1 MPVDGGDERISR
13 PVGPG
18 GAVDRLLNV
27 GCGAVFHPDWVN
39 LDAAPVDPSV
49 IACDIRNGIPC
60 EDGSFDAVYAS
71 HVLEHLDPAC
81 GARLLQDCRR
91 VLRPAG
97 IVRIVVPDLEA
108 IARLYIASLEDAV
121 AGDERARPRYDWLML
136 ELLDQ
141 AVRTSSGGEM
151 GAYLRRAMRGEER
164 DFIVSRVGEALLDT
178 QPSRAGMLRRLR
190 SVVRRSRA
198 AAAGWAAFLFLGPEG
213 RKALREGLFRRSGE
227 VHRWMYDRYSLRRAL
242 ESAGFEDVRICA
254 AEQSAI
260 AGFPRYGL
268 ETRSGKA
275 RKPDSLYA
283 EGKKPAVVASAA

>member
-1 MPVDGGDERISR
+1 MSGYPAARM
-13 PVGPG
+13 
-18 GAVDRLLNV
+18 LNI

-39 LDAAPVDPSV
+39 LDAAPADPSV
-49 IACDIRNGIPC
+49 IACDIRDGIPY

-71 HVLEHLDPAC
+71 HVLEHLDPAS
-81 GARLLQDCRR
+81 GTRLLQDCRR

-97 IVRIVVPDLEA
+97 ILRIVVPDLEV
-108 IARLYIASLEDAV
+108 IARLYIASLEDAA

-151 GAYLRRAMRGEER
+151 GAYLRRTMSEDER
-164 DFIVSRVGEALLDT
+164 EFIVSRVGEALLDT
-178 QPSRAGMLRRLR
+178 RSTRAGMLHRLR
-190 SVVRRSRA
+190 SLVRRSRA
-198 AAAGWAAFLFLGPEG
+198 AAAGWAALLFLGTEG
-213 RKALREGLFRRSGE
+213 RKALHEGLFRRSGE
-227 VHRWMYDRYSLRRAL
+227 VHRWMYDRYSSRRAL

-260 AGFPRYGL
+260 PEFARYGL
-268 ETRSGKA
+268 ETRGGKA

-283 EGKKPAVVASAA
+283 EARKPAVVTSAA